1 MSSRHGHYHAML
13 FMGPLCLWGRW
24 GQGLADH
31 HWICITPSTQA
42 FSAASSADVFF
53 WELIWDTN
61 PHTFCAYLHK
71 FIWVHFPWPH
81 NLPILFPPNPN
92 KPVKWLVIT
101 RNLRI
106 FLLTVTPR
114 SRLSWWLLII
124 TPINMNCILLHIW
137 CLLTGS
143 ITPLYWLYWK
153 RCPLWGYSSEAV
165 SEACIS
171 LFISG
176 KEQNMPLL
184 CKEYFELQAIEE
196 KQRQEKLS
204 ALSLFA

>member
-1 MSSRHGHYHAML
+1 MPCCSWAHYVHEAGEDRDWLTTIGYASPHPHRHSVLPPQQMFSFGNWSETQTPTHFVLTCTSLFGSTSPDLIIFPSCSLQTLINQSRDLWLPGIYTYSYLRLLPAPDWADDCLSSS
-13 FMGPLCLWGRW
+13 
-24 GQGLADH
+24 
-31 HWICITPSTQA
+31 PST
-42 FSAASSADVFF
+42 
-53 WELIWDTN
+53 W
-61 PHTFCAYLHK
+61 
-71 FIWVHFPWPH
+71 
-81 NLPILFPPNPN
+81 
-92 KPVKWLVIT
+92 
-101 RNLRI
+101 
-106 FLLTVTPR
+106 TV
-114 SRLSWWLLII
+114 
-124 TPINMNCILLHIW
+124 LLHIW

-171 LFISG
+171 LFISR
-176 KEQNMPLL
+176 KEQNIPLL